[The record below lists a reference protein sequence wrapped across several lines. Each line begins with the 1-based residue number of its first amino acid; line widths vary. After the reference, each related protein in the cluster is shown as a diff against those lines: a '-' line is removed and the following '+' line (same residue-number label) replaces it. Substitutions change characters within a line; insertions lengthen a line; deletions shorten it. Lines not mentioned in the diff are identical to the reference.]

1 MDRSSAD
8 AFVYAKASGMLAKS
22 FVGSRATRLFDA
34 ASLQELWTL
43 VFQTEVPV
51 MPEVM
56 LAKKIEQ
63 EAERNFLQD
72 YISLLQNYSHPDA
85 ILVDILRFYDFDN
98 LKDIAASLSVAKTSG
113 RAAEIPDIADIGC
126 YSMLNYRKWP
136 DIAGITAGSPVSW
149 YNTVPE
155 FSRQQELDSQLDMQ
169 YIRTLWH
176 SMKRLP
182 SVSRSVV
189 EYLIREELVMY
200 NIIWA
205 LRLRIYYGMDKES
218 VLPLLATVQ
227 NWKTERE
234 IKNDPL
240 AGPAVKTF
248 AFAVD
253 TYTDWEHWKYAEYLN
268 PHEEGVVWEVDP
280 RWVQQAAKTALNK
293 KALQEFHRHP
303 FTAGVL
309 LTWFKIKQYELDC
322 IRTAAEGLRLAVTP
336 DQARDFAGIPVE
348 HR

>member
-136 DIAGITAGSPVSW
+136 DIAGITAGS
-149 YNTVPE
+149 
-155 FSRQQELDSQLDMQ
+155 R
-169 YIRTLWH
+169 
-176 SMKRLP
+176 
-182 SVSRSVV
+182 
-189 EYLIREELVMY
+189 
-200 NIIWA
+200 
-205 LRLRIYYGMDKES
+205 
-218 VLPLLATVQ
+218 
-227 NWKTERE
+227 
-234 IKNDPL
+234 
-240 AGPAVKTF
+240 
-248 AFAVD
+248 
-253 TYTDWEHWKYAEYLN
+253 
-268 PHEEGVVWEVDP
+268 
-280 RWVQQAAKTALNK
+280 
-293 KALQEFHRHP
+293 
-303 FTAGVL
+303 
-309 LTWFKIKQYELDC
+309 
-322 IRTAAEGLRLAVTP
+322 
-336 DQARDFAGIPVE
+336 
-348 HR
+348 